1 MLALGYLNKMV
12 KSIKGNRSLLAKV
25 PLGLSSNTSDLTDQR
40 KQVTTIEEK
49 RIAVMERSVYIEGV
63 RVLQKQERIGYFF
76 TLLISLALVLLLFAI
91 LRLA

>member
-25 PLGLSSNTSDLTDQR
+25 PFGHSGNTSDLTDQR